1 MTQVPQ
7 SVKTA
12 SITSDKSGD
21 STPGCEDLERP
32 PFHTSASS
40 DRTDSPIVEEP
51 EDHHFQQEDT
61 HPRKNSLVIV
71 ETTDEQPEELERHE
85 EELLE
90 KVSCN
95 TNMIHEVV
103 PFEEFMKKNIF
114 NIILF
119 NTWNNTHR

>member
-1 MTQVPQ
+1 MAQVSQ

-12 SITSDKSGD
+12 SIASDKSGD
-21 STPGCEDLERP
+21 SSTGCEDLERP
-32 PFHTSASS
+32 PLHTPTSS

-51 EDHHFQQEDT
+51 EDHHFQQEDM

-71 ETTDEQPEELERHE
+71 ESTDEPPEELERHE

-95 TNMIHEVV
+95 TNMIHEIV
-103 PFEEFMKKNIF
+103 PFEELMKKKIF
-114 NIILF
+114 NVILF
-119 NTWNNTHR
+119 NTWNSTPR